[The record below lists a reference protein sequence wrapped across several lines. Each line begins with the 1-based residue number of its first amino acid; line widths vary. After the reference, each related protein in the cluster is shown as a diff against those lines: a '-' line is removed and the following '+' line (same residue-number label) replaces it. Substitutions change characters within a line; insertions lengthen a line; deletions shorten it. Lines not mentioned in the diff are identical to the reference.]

1 MEGLGVT
8 DNNSIGRRRKKLTAR
23 EKWQI
28 YQETNAKNAPIG
40 EILRRHGLYSAEL
53 TKIRKQVEEGALREL
68 GRRKYSKKPE
78 VVSYEEYSRLKKELD
93 NKEKALAQ
101 MGEEY
106 LILKK
111 RRIRSKRRV
120 IL

>member
-8 DNNSIGRRRKKLTAR
+8 DNSSVRRRRKKLTAR

-28 YQETNAKNAPIG
+28 YQETNAKDAPIG

-78 VVSYEEYSRLKKELD
+78 AVSYEEYSRLKKELD

-111 RRIRSKRRV
+111 RTD
-120 IL
+120 

>member
-8 DNNSIGRRRKKLTAR
+8 DNNSIGRRRKKLTAM

-28 YQETNAKNAPIG
+28 YQETNAKNSPIG

-53 TKIRKQVEEGALREL
+53 TKIRKQVEEAALKEL
-68 GRRKYSKKPE
+68 GRRRYSRKPE
-78 VVSYEEYSRLKKELD
+78 TVSYEEYAMLKEELAK
-93 NKEKALAQ
+93 KEKALAQ

-111 RRIRSKRRV
+111 KTD
-120 IL
+120 

>member
-1 MEGLGVT
+1 MEGLGVR
-8 DNNSIGRRRKKLTAR
+8 DNNSIGRRRKKLTAM

-78 VVSYEEYSRLKKELD
+78 TVSYEEYTRLKKELD

-111 RRIRSKRRV
+111 RTD
-120 IL
+120 

>member
-1 MEGLGVT
+1 MEGSGIV
-8 DNNSIGRRRKKLTAR
+8 DNNSIRRRRKKLTAR

-78 VVSYEEYSRLKKELD
+78 SVSYEEYSRLKKELES
-93 NKEKALAQ
+93 KEKALAQ

-111 RRIRSKRRV
+111 KTD
-120 IL
+120 

>member
-1 MEGLGVT
+1 MEGLGT
-8 DNNSIGRRRKKLTAR
+8 IDNNGIGMRRKKLAAR

-28 YQETNAKNAPIG
+28 YQETNAKDAPIG
-40 EILRRHGLYSAEL
+40 EILRRHGLYSSEL
-53 TKIRKQVEEGALREL
+53 TKIRKQVEEGALKEL
-68 GRRKYSKKPE
+68 GRRKYSKKQE
-78 VVSYEEYSRLKKELD
+78 SVSYEEYSRLKKELD

-111 RRIRSKRRV
+111 KTD
-120 IL
+120 